1 MTFSAYSHLA
11 GMGHAGRLRALTVGA
26 ALLVASVASAQSGAG
41 SAQSSVEANYQRD
54 RAACMASDS
63 QHERTSCLR
72 EAGAVR
78 AEAMRGASRGGESQE
93 TLTRNALERCKRQ
106 SPEQQ
111 AICERMVR
119 GEGTTRGSVEGGG
132 MIRELTIMEPASSVS
147 PPPVQAP
154 MAVPPPSTTT
164 PGATPLAPLPTR

>member
-1 MTFSAYSHLA
+1 MLA
-11 GMGHAGRLRALTVGA
+11 VGA
-26 ALLVASVASAQSGAG
+26 AMLMTSVASAQSSTGG
-41 SAQSSVEANYQRD
+41 VQSSIESNYQRD

-106 SPEQQ
+106 PAEQR

-119 GEGTTRGSVEGGG
+119 GEGSTSGSVEGGG
-132 MIRELTIMEPASSVS
+132 TIHELTIMEPAKVDAPQSSTAS
-147 PPPVQAP
+147 PQPA
-154 MAVPPPSTTT
+154 
-164 PGATPLAPLPTR
+164 PGATPLAPLPAR